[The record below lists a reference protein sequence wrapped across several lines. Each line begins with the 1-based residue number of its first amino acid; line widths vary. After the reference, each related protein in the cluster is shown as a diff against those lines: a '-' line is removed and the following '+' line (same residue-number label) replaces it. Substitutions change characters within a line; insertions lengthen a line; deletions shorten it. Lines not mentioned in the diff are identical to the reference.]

1 MENSDNTEIEKP
13 VVDKVKFNEYHKNY
27 YINKIKGIKIIC
39 PDCGLMH
46 DKFRG
51 VAHRNTKKHLK
62 YLNLKNENKIL

>member
-1 MENSDNTEIEKP
+1 
-13 VVDKVKFNEYHKNY
+13 
-27 YINKIKGIKIIC
+27 
-39 PDCGLMH
+39 MH